1 MRASLRQAYGEAL
14 VELGEKNR
22 NVVAMDADLGKST
35 MSCLFQNAFPERYFQ
50 MGIAEQNML
59 STAAGLA
66 LGGKIPFVSTFA
78 VFATGRPYDQI
89 RSSIAIAGLHVVICG
104 SSAGL
109 SDYGDGKTHQ
119 SIDDIALM
127 RVLPHMQVYCPCDAV
142 SVKGL
147 MPLLAEGS
155 GPAYL
160 RVSRADLPVV
170 YQGGEDFREGLFRLR
185 DGKDAVVFACG
196 TMVHESLKAAELLEK
211 QGISVRVVDLYR
223 IKPLNYEALLRE
235 AEGMQAIV
243 TAEEHNIH
251 AGMGSAVAEAL
262 GKVGMVG
269 VQDCYG
275 TSASNYEE
283 LLVRYH
289 LTDKDIAAKVVE
301 MLGTAYTRFHG

>member
-1 MRASLRQAYGEAL
+1 MVESLRSAYGKAL
-14 VELGEKNR
+14 VELGGQMAE
-22 NVVAMDADLGKST
+22 VVALDADLGKST
-35 MSCLFQNAFPERYFQ
+35 MSCLFQQAYPRRYFQ

-66 LGGKIPFVSTFA
+66 LGGKVPFVSTFA

-127 RVLPHMQVYCPCDAV
+127 RVLPHMEVYCPCDAA
-142 SVKGL
+142 SVRML
-147 MPLLAEGS
+147 MPLLAKGTA
-155 GPAYL
+155 PAYL
-160 RVSRADLPVV
+160 RISRADLPLV
-170 YQGGEDFREGLFRLR
+170 YQGTEDFSVGLHRLR
-185 DGKDAVVFACG
+185 DGRDAVIFACG
-196 TMVHESLKAAELLEK
+196 TMVHESLKAADLLAK
-211 QGISVRVVDLYR
+211 KGIDVRVVDLFR
-223 IKPLNYEALLRE
+223 IKPLDKQALMHE
-235 AEGMQAIV
+235 AEGMKVVV

-251 AGMGSAVAEAL
+251 AGMGSAVSEVL
-262 GKVGMVG
+262 GNVGMVG
-269 VQDCYG
+269 IRDCFG

-289 LTDKDIAAKVVE
+289 LTAQDIADKVVE
-301 MLGTAYTRFHG
+301 MVGNA

>member
-35 MSCLFQNAFPERYFQ
+35 MSCLFQDAFPERYFQ

-78 VFATGRPYDQI
+78 VFATGRAYDQI

-142 SVKGL
+142 TVKGL
-147 MPLLAEGS
+147 MRVLVEGT

-170 YQGGEDFREGLFRLR
+170 YQGNEDFRQGLRRLR
-185 DGKDAVVFACG
+185 DGKDGVVFACG

-211 QGISVRVVDLYR
+211 QGISIRVVDLYR
-223 IKPLNYEALLRE
+223 VKPLNREALLRE
-235 AEGMQAIV
+235 AEGMCVVV
-243 TAEEHNIH
+243 TAEEHNVH
-251 AGMGSAVAEAL
+251 AGMGSAVAEVL
-262 GKVGMVG
+262 GEVGMVG
-269 VQDCYG
+269 VQDSYG
-275 TSASNYEE
+275 TSASGYEE

-289 LTDKDIAAKVVE
+289 LKDKDIAAKVAE
-301 MLGTAYTRFHG
+301 MLGKA